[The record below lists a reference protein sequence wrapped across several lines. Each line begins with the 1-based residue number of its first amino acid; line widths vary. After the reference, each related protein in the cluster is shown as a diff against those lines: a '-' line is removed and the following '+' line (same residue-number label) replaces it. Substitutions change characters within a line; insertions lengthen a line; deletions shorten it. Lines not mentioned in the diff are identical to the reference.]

1 MPNEKLPPHD
11 IDAEEAVVGSLLID
25 GTAIFKISVDL
36 QSSDFYSERNM
47 LVYAACQSL
56 YLRNEP
62 INQIT
67 VAQELAH
74 NGRLETC
81 GGAAY
86 LSHLISICPT
96 SLDIDAYA
104 QVVYRLGMIRK
115 LITAS
120 GQISD
125 IGYQADPDVDSS
137 LAKAEDLLFSLRQS
151 RQGRDF
157 QPIRQILD
165 KYFETQ
171 PESEGDETTQ
181 PGHPHTMLSGFT
193 GLDEILGGLQRS
205 DLLILAARPSMGKTS
220 MAMNIAR
227 NAAIQQKACVAI
239 FSLEMASEPIVLR
252 LLSGEAGVDF
262 KRIRLGVHLTEQEEK
277 QIMEAT
283 GILSEAPIYID
294 DSPRSR
300 VVELRSKARRLHFER
315 GIDLIIVDHLG
326 LLQGDG
332 KYENRVQE
340 ISYISRSLKAIARE
354 LNVPLVALSQLS
366 RASEFRASHRPQLSD
381 LRDSGSIEQDADVVM
396 FIYRDE
402 YYYATREEWEREHE
416 GQAYPPPAELIIA
429 KHRNGPIGEIKLRF
443 RPTFSKFENIASE
456 EPIIQ

>member
-1 MPNEKLPPHD
+1 VPNEKLPPHD
-11 IDAEEAVVGSLLID
+11 IDAEESVVGSLLID

-36 QSSDFYSERNM
+36 QPSDFYSERNM
-47 LVYAACQSL
+47 LIFKACQTL
-56 YLRNEP
+56 YMRNEP

-67 VAQELAH
+67 IAQELARD
-74 NGRLETC
+74 GRLETC

-86 LSHLISICPT
+86 LSHVISNCPT

-104 QVVYRLGMIRK
+104 QIVYRLGMMRK
-115 LITAS
+115 LITA
-120 GQISD
+120 GEQISD
-125 IGYQADPDVDSS
+125 IGYQADPDVASS
-137 LAKAEDLLFSLRQS
+137 LSKAEDLLFRMSQG
-151 RQGRDF
+151 RQGGDF
-157 QPIRQILD
+157 QHIRNILD
-165 KYFETQ
+165 KYFEPQ
-171 PESEGDETTQ
+171 PEGEEGTDS
-181 PGHPHTMLSGFT
+181 PGHPHTMMSGFT
-193 GLDEILGGLQRS
+193 GLDDILGGLQRS

-220 MAMNIAR
+220 LAMNMAR
-227 NAAIQQKACVAI
+227 NIAVQQKACVAV

-294 DSPRSR
+294 DSPRLR

-315 GIDLIIVDHLG
+315 GLDMIIIDHLG
-326 LLQGDG
+326 LIQADG

-354 LNVPLVALSQLS
+354 LNVPLIALSQLS
-366 RASEFRASHRPQLSD
+366 RASEFRATHKPQLSD

-402 YYYATREEWEREHE
+402 YYYQTREDWEREHPD
-416 GQAYPPPAELIIA
+416 QTYPPPAELIIA

-443 RPTFSKFENIASE
+443 RSTFSRFENIASE
-456 EPIIQ
+456 EPAIQ